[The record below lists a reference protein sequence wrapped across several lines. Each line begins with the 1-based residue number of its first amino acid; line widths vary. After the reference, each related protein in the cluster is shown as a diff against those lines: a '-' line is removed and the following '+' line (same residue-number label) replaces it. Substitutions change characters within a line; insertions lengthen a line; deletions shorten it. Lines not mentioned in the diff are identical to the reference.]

1 MTTLTI
7 NTVCKEHT
15 PNISAISNVGDEQFT
30 FCEMCENNIERFWLE
45 FDGDRLDMW
54 SKWTISR

>member
-1 MTTLTI
+1 MNSLKTI
-7 NTVCKEHT
+7 VCKEHT
-15 PNISAISNVGDEQFT
+15 PNVPAISNVGDEQFT
-30 FCEMCENNIERFWLE
+30 FCEICETNIERFWLE